1 MKTRKLFS
9 AILLAALAAGCSQEE
24 FVAPGNMEDNSVK
37 NNFSEFVGSPFE
49 GEINFSRDDEA
60 MTRMGLIDGKYSFV
74 PDKDVVGLVWTNA
87 TAINTQLQNYSVS
100 KESAAIKNAIE
111 EAKLCKANDNSAF
124 WNVPQTGYTYTV
136 NGYIDAIKKG
146 NETPLDGSYVWSQW
160 AENHRIFSNTRMSY
174 VTVSGQPKPQ
184 WHMTDGQI
192 FKGNYFAYFPY
203 NKDLQA
209 TSKFRVKQAAVQ
221 TQKSTDPAVLA
232 DCSDHILDP
241 NTGLVWISQNIPA
254 STADR
259 RQDISFIYPLQ
270 EQDVESG
277 TANVV
282 NIQMRPFSNIL
293 DTRLLVN
300 PGTMTPANAEKIK
313 IQSVELIANGVAKP
327 FATTAAFDMS
337 QWGSQNKNN
346 GVFGYKYDSTDPK
359 VYTWNVSGASSDAK
373 YVGEDLVGSIKTEIA
388 NPIAN
393 NGNYQRV
400 QLMLLPRAYKGE
412 AETKAATETYKL
424 RITTDYGYI
433 EIDEIGDWYRRT
445 AGKEGVVVN
454 PAGNEDFE
462 AITDAT
468 DNEYKLNYVLAKIGT
483 RATRYISFD
492 ADQLIFNNI
501 SISNKADLID
511 AITKWNELG
520 KTGTL
525 TVKPTEDCVIENL
538 VWNETTASVSL
549 QNYDMYTKG
558 QPGTT
563 ELGLGKAEQ
572 AIVDFLAK
580 PANELNINGAFT
592 LAGMNAIDAERLLTP
607 GKVTLDEKATL
618 AITNDVE
625 QEFKGGLDTKATAKV
640 YVANVPGAKLTVDN
654 ASNWAG
660 EATVYAQGAIN
671 IGKAADTKLS
681 NTGILNINGEFSLV
695 TYGKFAND
703 VDASSGKD
711 GVVNLFAKAN
721 VNGSSK
727 TTSTFTNNATI
738 NYVDVPESF
747 DKNKIDYKN
756 NAEVYATITAANQLS
771 HRTDYLRAANTFGA
785 TDLII
790 EKGEINEE
798 WNNAGKLTS
807 FERVVMNNVT
817 LNFANNVTFSKA
829 TVTIKGAVTL
839 VKNTTGATPVVTV
852 KQFVLSDNATLTVK
866 ELKVNESKLTE
877 MNNNTKLYGY
887 DQFNLSGSQP
897 DFNGSGSHQVY
908 DAAGVAMIW

>member
-1 MKTRKLFS
+1 M
-9 AILLAALAAGCSQEE
+9 
-24 FVAPGNMEDNSVK
+24 D
-37 NNFSEFVGSPFE
+37 
-49 GEINFSRDDEA
+49 
-60 MTRMGLIDGKYSFV
+60 
-74 PDKDVVGLVWTNA
+74 
-87 TAINTQLQNYSVS
+87 
-100 KESAAIKNAIE
+100 AIE
-111 EAKLCKANDNSAF
+111 EAKLCKANDSDAY
-124 WNVPQTGYTYTV
+124 WDVPQTGYTYTV

-146 NETPLDGSYVWSQW
+146 NETPLDGSYVWSYW
-160 AENHRIFSNTRMSY
+160 AENHRIFSNTRMTY
-174 VTVSGQPKPQ
+174 ENIGGGLN

-209 TSKFRVKQAAVQ
+209 TSKFRVKQAALQ
-221 TQKSTDPAVLA
+221 TQNSTSTDPAALA
-232 DCSDHILDP
+232 DCSNHILDR

-254 STADR
+254 STSST

-300 PGTMTPANAEKIK
+300 PGTMDPTNAEKIK
-313 IQSVELIANGVAKP
+313 IQSVELIANGGMKP

-337 QWGSQNKNN
+337 KWGSQNNNN
-346 GVFGYKYDSTDPK
+346 GVFGYKYDNTDPK
-359 VYTWNVSGASSDAK
+359 VYTWNVSGISSETK

-388 NPIAN
+388 NQVAN
-393 NGNYQRV
+393 AGDYQRV
-400 QLMLLPRAYKGE
+400 QLMLLPRAYKDE
-412 AETKAATETYKL
+412 AATKAVTETYKL

-433 EIDEIGDWYRRT
+433 DIPEIGNWYRRT
-445 AGKEGVVVN
+445 ASTEGVVVN
-454 PAGNEDFE
+454 PAGSKDFE

-492 ADQLIFNNI
+492 ADKLNFNNRP
-501 SISNKADLID
+501 ISNKADLID

-520 KTGTL
+520 KTGQL
-525 TVKPTEDCVIENL
+525 TVIPTKDCVIENL
-538 VWNETTASVSL
+538 VWNETAASVRL
-549 QNYDMYTKG
+549 QNYDMYTNG
-558 QPGTT
+558 QPETT
-563 ELGLGKAEQ
+563 KLGLGKAEQ

-580 PANELNINGAFT
+580 PTNKLNINGAFT
-592 LAGMNAIDAERLLTP
+592 LAGKNAIDADRLLTP
-607 GKVTLDEKATL
+607 KKVTLTGTL
-618 AITNDVE
+618 AITGDVE
-625 QEFKGGLDTKATAKV
+625 QAFNGGLDTDASAKI
-640 YVANVPGAKLTVDN
+640 YVANIPGAKLTVN
-654 ASNWAG
+654 AASVWAG
-660 EATVYAQGAIN
+660 ETTVYAQGAIN
-671 IGKAADTKLS
+671 IGQTGSTTLS
-681 NTGILNINGEFSLV
+681 NIGTLNINGEFSLV

-703 VDASSGKD
+703 VDASGKD

-721 VNGSSK
+721 VNGYDKTNSK
-727 TTSTFTNNATI
+727 FTNNATI
-738 NYVDVPESF
+738 NYVDVPASF

-771 HRTDYLRAANTFGA
+771 HMTDYLKAANAFAA

-790 EKGEINEE
+790 EKGEINKE
-798 WNNAGKLTS
+798 WNNAGSLTS
-807 FERVVMNNVT
+807 FRRVVMDNVT

-852 KQFVLSDNATLTVK
+852 KRFVLSDNATLTVK
-866 ELKVNESKLTE
+866 ELKVNEDALTI

-908 DAAGVAMIW
+908 DAAGGAMIW

>member
-60 MTRMGLIDGKYSFV
+60 MTRMGLTGGKYAFV
-74 PDKDVVGLVWTNA
+74 EGDQVGMVWTNA
-87 TAINTQLQNYSVS
+87 TAIDTRLQYYSVGNESVAIKEELKTKKLCNYSDPTS
-100 KESAAIKNAIE
+100 
-111 EAKLCKANDNSAF
+111 
-124 WNVPQTGYTYTV
+124 TTGGYTYTV
-136 NGYIDAIKKG
+136 AEYEAKVKNG
-146 NETPLDGSYVWSQW
+146 NETPLDGSYVWSYW
-160 AENHRIFSNTRMSY
+160 AENHRIFSNTRMTY
-174 VTVSGQPKPQ
+174 ENIGGGLN

-203 NKDLQA
+203 DKDLQA
-209 TSKFRVKQAAVQ
+209 TSKFRVKQAAEQ

-254 STADR
+254 STSST

-293 DTRLLVN
+293 DTRILVD
-300 PGTMTPANAEKIK
+300 PGTMDPANAAKIK
-313 IQSVELIANGVAKP
+313 IQSVALMANGDAKP
-327 FATTAAFDMS
+327 FATIAAFDMS
-337 QWGSQNKNN
+337 KWGNQSNNN
-346 GVFGYKYDSTDPK
+346 GVFGTKYDSTDPK
-359 VYTWNVSGASSDAK
+359 VYTWNVSGASYDTK
-373 YVGEDLVGSIKTEIA
+373 YVGEDLVNSVKTEIA

-400 QLMLLPRAYKGE
+400 QLMLLPRAYSNQSATE
-412 AETKAATETYKL
+412 AAPETYKL

-433 EIDEIGDWYRRT
+433 DIAEIGDWYKRT

-454 PAGNEDFE
+454 PAESKDFE
-462 AITDAT
+462 AITGAA

-525 TVKPTEDCVIENL
+525 IVKPTEDCVIENL
-538 VWNETTASVSL
+538 VWNETTASVRL
-549 QNYDMYTKG
+549 QNYDMYTNG
-558 QPGTT
+558 QP
-563 ELGLGKAEQ
+563 EAKSLSLGKAEQ

-580 PANELNINGAFT
+580 PTNNLNINGAFT
-592 LAGMNAIDAERLLTP
+592 LAGKNAIDADRLLTP
-607 GKVTLDEKATL
+607 KKVTLDEKATL
-618 AITNDVE
+618 AITSAVE
-625 QEFKGGLDTKATAKV
+625 QEFQGGLDTKATAKV
-640 YVANVPGAKLTVDN
+640 YVANVLGAKLTVDN

-671 IGKAADTKLS
+671 IGKAVSTDLS
-681 NTGILNINGEFSLV
+681 NTGTLNINGEFSLV
-695 TYGKFAND
+695 NYGKFTNA
-703 VDASSGKD
+703 VDASGKD

-721 VNGSSK
+721 VKGYDKAN
-727 TTSTFTNNATI
+727 STFTNNATI
-738 NYVDVPESF
+738 NYVDVPVSF
-747 DKNKIDYKN
+747 DKNKIEYKN

-798 WNNAGKLTS
+798 WNNAGSLTS
-807 FERVVMNNVT
+807 FKRVVMDNVT
-817 LNFANNVTFSKA
+817 LNFANNVTFSRA
-829 TVTIKGAVTL
+829 TVTINGAVTL

-852 KQFVLSDNATLTVK
+852 EQFVLSDNATLTVK
-866 ELKVNESKLTE
+866 ELKVNERKLTE

-908 DAAGVAMIW
+908 DAAGGAMTW

>member
-1 MKTRKLFS
+1 MKPRKLFS

-60 MTRMGLIDGKYSFV
+60 MTRMGLTGGKYAFV
-74 PDKDVVGLVWTNA
+74 EGDQVGMVWTNA
-87 TAINTQLQNYSVS
+87 TAINTQLQNYNVS
-100 KESAAIKNAIE
+100 KESEATKEAINK
-111 EAKLCKANDNSAF
+111 AKLCRATDLSYPNIKHS
-124 WNVPQTGYTYTV
+124 GYKYSV
-136 NGYIDAIKKG
+136 NEYQIAVKNG
-146 NETPLDGSYVWSQW
+146 NETPLDGSYVWSYW
-160 AENHRIFSNTRMSY
+160 AENHRIFSNTRMTY
-174 VTVSGQPKPQ
+174 ENIGGGLN

-203 NKDLQA
+203 DKDLQA
-209 TSKFRVKQAAVQ
+209 TSKFRVKQAALQ

-254 STADR
+254 STSSTQ
-259 RQDISFIYPLQ
+259 QDISFIYPLQ

-313 IQSVELIANGVAKP
+313 IQSVELIANDDAKP

-337 QWGSQNKNN
+337 KWGNQNNNN
-346 GVFGYKYDSTDPK
+346 GVFGIKYDSTDPK
-359 VYTWNVSGASSDAK
+359 VYTWNVSGASTDAK
-373 YVGEDLVGSIKTEIA
+373 YVGEDLVNSVKTEIA
-388 NPIAN
+388 NQVAN
-393 NGNYQRV
+393 AGNYQRV
-400 QLMLLPRAYKGE
+400 QLMLLPRAYKDKATTE
-412 AETKAATETYKL
+412 AATETYKL

-433 EIDEIGDWYRRT
+433 DIAEIGNWYRRT
-445 AGKEGVVVN
+445 ASKEGVVVN
-454 PAGNEDFE
+454 PAESKDFE
-462 AITDAT
+462 AITDAA

-492 ADQLIFNNI
+492 ADKLYFNNI

-525 TVKPTEDCVIENL
+525 TVKPTKDCVIENL
-538 VWNETTASVSL
+538 VWNETTASVRL
-549 QNYDMYTKG
+549 QNYDMYTNG
-558 QPGTT
+558 QPETKP
-563 ELGLGKAEQ
+563 LGLGKAEQ

-580 PANELNINGAFT
+580 PANKLNINGAFT
-592 LAGMNAIDAERLLTP
+592 LAGKNAIDADRLLTP

-618 AITNDVE
+618 AITNAVE
-625 QEFKGGLDTKATAKV
+625 QEFKGGLDTKSTAKV
-640 YVANVPGAKLTVDN
+640 YVANVHGAKLTVDK
-654 ASNWAG
+654 ASKWAG
-660 EATVYAQGAIN
+660 ETTVYAQGAIN
-671 IGKAADTKLS
+671 IGKAADTDLS
-681 NTGILNINGEFSLV
+681 NTGTLNINGEFSLV
-695 TYGKFAND
+695 VYGKFTNA
-703 VDASSGKD
+703 VDASGKD

-721 VNGSSK
+721 VNGYDKANSK
-727 TTSTFTNNATI
+727 FTNNATI
-738 NYVDVPESF
+738 NYVDVPATF
-747 DKNKIDYKN
+747 DKNKIGYTNDG
-756 NAEVYATITAANQLS
+756 EVYATITAANQLS
-771 HRTDYLRAANTFGA
+771 HMTDYLKAANAFGA

-790 EKGEINEE
+790 EKGEINKE
-798 WNNAGKLTS
+798 WNNAGSLTN
-807 FERVVMNNVT
+807 FKRIVMDNVT
-817 LNFANNVTFSKA
+817 LNFANNVAFSKA

-852 KQFVLSDNATLTVK
+852 EQFVLSDNATLTVK
-866 ELKVNESKLTE
+866 ELQVNERELTE

-887 DQFNLSGSQP
+887 DQFKLSGSQP
-897 DFNGSGSHQVY
+897 DFNGSGYHQVY

>member
-1 MKTRKLFS
+1 MKPRKLFS

-87 TAINTQLQNYSVS
+87 TAINTQLQSYSVNKESEAIKKELKAKKLCNYSDPTS
-100 KESAAIKNAIE
+100 
-111 EAKLCKANDNSAF
+111 
-124 WNVPQTGYTYTV
+124 TTGGYTYTV
-136 NGYIDAIKKG
+136 EKYEIEVRNG

-203 NKDLQA
+203 DKDLQA
-209 TSKFRVKQAAVQ
+209 TSKFRVKQADEQ

-254 STADR
+254 STSSR

-270 EQDVESG
+270 EQNVESG

-293 DTRLLVN
+293 DTRILVD
-300 PGTMTPANAEKIK
+300 PGTMDPANAEKIK
-313 IQSVELIANGVAKP
+313 IQSVELIANGNAKP

-337 QWGSQNKNN
+337 KWGSQNINN

-373 YVGEDLVGSIKTEIA
+373 YVGEDLVNKVKTEIA

-400 QLMLLPRAYKGE
+400 QLMLLPRAYKD
-412 AETKAATETYKL
+412 ETATKDATETYKL

-433 EIDEIGDWYRRT
+433 DIAEIGSWYRRA

-454 PAGNEDFE
+454 PAGSKDFE
-462 AITDAT
+462 AITNDA

-492 ADQLIFNNI
+492 ANQLIFNNI

-520 KTGTL
+520 KTGQL
-525 TVKPTEDCVIENL
+525 TVIPTKDCVIENL
-538 VWNETTASVSL
+538 VWNETTASVRL
-549 QNYDMYTKG
+549 QNYDMYTNG
-558 QPGTT
+558 QPATT
-563 ELGLGKAEQ
+563 KLGLGKAEQ

-580 PANELNINGAFT
+580 PTNKLNINGAFT
-592 LAGMNAIDAERLLTP
+592 LAGRNAINAERLLTP
-607 GKVTLDEKATL
+607 KKVTLDEKATL
-618 AITNDVE
+618 AITSAVE

-671 IGKAADTKLS
+671 IGKAADTNLS
-681 NTGILNINGEFSLV
+681 NTGTLNINGEFSLV
-695 TYGKFAND
+695 VYGKFTNA
-703 VDASSGKD
+703 VDASGKD

-721 VNGSSK
+721 VKGYDKSNSK
-727 TTSTFTNNATI
+727 FTNNATI
-738 NYVDVPESF
+738 NYVDVPASF
-747 DKNKIDYKN
+747 DMKKIGYKN
-756 NAEVYATITAANQLS
+756 NAEVYATITEANQLS
-771 HRTDYLRAANTFGA
+771 HMTDYLKAANTFGA

-790 EKGEINEE
+790 EKGEINKE
-798 WNNAGKLTS
+798 WNNAGSLTN
-807 FERVVMNNVT
+807 FKRVVMNNVT

-829 TVTIKGAVTL
+829 TVTIIGAVTL

-866 ELKVNESKLTE
+866 ELNVNEDALTI

-887 DQFNLSGSQP
+887 DQFKLSGSQP

-908 DAAGVAMIW
+908 DAAGGAMTW

>member
-1 MKTRKLFS
+1 MKTKKLFS

-24 FVAPGNMEDNSVK
+24 FVTPGNMEDNSVK

-60 MTRMGLIDGKYSFV
+60 MTRMGLTGGKYAFV
-74 PDKDVVGLVWTNA
+74 EGDQVGMVWTNA
-87 TAINTQLQNYSVS
+87 TAINTKLQYYSVTNESEAIKEELKAKKLCNYSDPAS
-100 KESAAIKNAIE
+100 
-111 EAKLCKANDNSAF
+111 
-124 WNVPQTGYTYTV
+124 TTGGYTYTV
-136 NGYIDAIKKG
+136 AEYETEVKNG
-146 NETPLDGSYVWSQW
+146 NETPLDGSYVWSYW
-160 AENHRIFSNTRMSY
+160 AENHRIFSNTRMTY
-174 VTVSGQPKPQ
+174 ENIGSGLN

-254 STADR
+254 STAAT

-300 PGTMTPANAEKIK
+300 PGTMTPANAAKIK
-313 IQSVELIANGVAKP
+313 IQSVELIANGGTKP

-337 QWGSQNKNN
+337 QWGNQNNNN

-388 NPIAN
+388 NQVAN
-393 NGNYQRV
+393 AGNYQRV
-400 QLMLLPRAYKGE
+400 QLMLLPRAYKDE
-412 AETKAATETYKL
+412 ATTKAATETYKL

-433 EIDEIGDWYRRT
+433 DIAEIGDWYRRT

-454 PAGNEDFE
+454 PAESKDFE
-462 AITDAT
+462 AITNDA

-492 ADQLIFNNI
+492 ADKLIFNNI

-520 KTGTL
+520 KTGQL
-525 TVKPTEDCVIENL
+525 TVIPTKDCVIENL
-538 VWNETTASVSL
+538 VWNEATTSVSL
-549 QNYDMYTKG
+549 QNYDMYTNG
-558 QPGTT
+558 QPETT
-563 ELGLGKAEQ
+563 KLGLGKAEQ

-580 PANELNINGAFT
+580 PANKLNINGAFT
-592 LAGMNAIDAERLLTP
+592 LAGKNAIDADRLLTP
-607 GKVTLDEKATL
+607 KKVTLDEKATL
-618 AITNDVE
+618 AITSAVE

-671 IGKAADTKLS
+671 IGETASTDLS
-681 NTGILNINGEFSLV
+681 NTGTLNINGEFSLV
-695 TYGKFAND
+695 VYGKFTNA
-703 VDASSGKD
+703 VDASGKD

-721 VNGSSK
+721 VNGYDKANSK
-727 TTSTFTNNATI
+727 FTNNATI
-738 NYVDVPESF
+738 NYVDVPASF

-756 NAEVYATITAANQLS
+756 NAEVYATITEANQYS
-771 HRTDYLRAANTFGA
+771 HMTDYLKAANAFAA

-790 EKGEINEE
+790 EKGEINKE
-798 WNNAGKLTS
+798 WNNAGSLTS
-807 FERVVMNNVT
+807 FRRIVMDNVK
-817 LNFANNVTFSKA
+817 LNFSNSVAFSNA
-829 TVTIKGAVTL
+829 IVTINGAVTL
-839 VKNTTGATPVVTV
+839 VKNTTAATPVVTV
-852 KQFVLSDNATLTVK
+852 KQFVLSDNATLKV
-866 ELKVNESKLTE
+866 ENLNVNERTLTI

-887 DQFNLSGSQP
+887 DQFKMSSTQP
-897 DFNGSGSHQVY
+897 QFNGSGYHQVY
-908 DAAGVAMIW
+908 DAAGAIMW

>member
-1 MKTRKLFS
+1 MKTKKLFS

-24 FVAPGNMEDNSVK
+24 FVTPGNMEDNSVK

-60 MTRMGLIDGKYSFV
+60 MTRMGLTGGKYAFV
-74 PDKDVVGLVWTNA
+74 EGDQVGMVWTNA
-87 TAINTQLQNYSVS
+87 TAINTKLQYYSVTNESEAIKEELKAKKLCNYSDPTS
-100 KESAAIKNAIE
+100 
-111 EAKLCKANDNSAF
+111 
-124 WNVPQTGYTYTV
+124 TTGGYTYTV
-136 NGYIDAIKKG
+136 AEYETEVRNG
-146 NETPLDGSYVWSQW
+146 NETPLDGSYVWSYW
-160 AENHRIFSNTRMSY
+160 AENHRIFSNTRMTY
-174 VTVSGQPKPQ
+174 ENIGSGLN

-254 STADR
+254 STSST

-300 PGTMTPANAEKIK
+300 PGTMDPANAAKIK
-313 IQSVELIANGVAKP
+313 IQSVALMANSGAKP
-327 FATTAAFDMS
+327 FATIAAFDMS
-337 QWGSQNKNN
+337 KWGNQTNNN
-346 GVFGYKYDSTDPK
+346 GVFGIKYDSTDPK

-373 YVGEDLVGSIKTEIA
+373 YVGEDLVNSVKTEIA

-400 QLMLLPRAYKGE
+400 QLMLLPRAYSNQAATE
-412 AETKAATETYKL
+412 AATETYKL

-433 EIDEIGDWYRRT
+433 DIAEIGSWYRRA

-454 PAGNEDFE
+454 PAESKDFE
-462 AITDAT
+462 AITGAA

-492 ADQLIFNNI
+492 ADKLNFNNI

-525 TVKPTEDCVIENL
+525 NVKPTKDCVIENL

-549 QNYDMYTKG
+549 QNYDMYKNG
-558 QPGTT
+558 QPETKK
-563 ELGLGKAEQ
+563 LGLGKAEQ

-580 PANELNINGAFT
+580 PANKLNIDGAFT
-592 LAGMNAIDAERLLTP
+592 LAGKNAIDADRLLTP
-607 GKVTLDEKATL
+607 KKVTLDEKATL
-618 AITNDVE
+618 AITNAVE

-640 YVANVPGAKLTVDN
+640 YVANVLGAKLTVDN

-671 IGKAADTKLS
+671 IGETASTTLS

-695 TYGKFAND
+695 NYGKFSND
-703 VDASSGKD
+703 VDVNNVD
-711 GVVNLFAKAN
+711 GVVNLFSKAN
-721 VNGSSK
+721 VYGYDTANSK
-727 TTSTFTNNATI
+727 FTNNATI
-738 NYVDVPESF
+738 NYVDVPAVF
-747 DKNKIDYKN
+747 NKGKLSYKN
-756 NAEVYATITAANQLS
+756 NAEVYAAITEENQSSHMSDYLKAANS
-771 HRTDYLRAANTFGA
+771 FGA
-785 TDLII
+785 TDLTISD
-790 EKGEINEE
+790 GVINEE
-798 WNNAGKLTS
+798 WNNVGSLTS
-807 FERVVMNNVT
+807 FRRVVMDNVT
-817 LNFANNVTFSKA
+817 LKLFNSISFSNA
-829 TVTIKGAVTL
+829 VVTINGNVSL
-839 VKNTTGATPVVTV
+839 VKNTSAQTPVVTV
-852 KQFVLSDNATLTVK
+852 KQFDLSDNATLTVK
-866 ELKVNESKLTE
+866 ELKVNEKELTI

-887 DQFNLSGSQP
+887 DQFKLSSSQP
-897 DFNGSGSHQVY
+897 DFNGSGYHQVY
-908 DAAGVAMIW
+908 DAAGGAMIW

>member
-1 MKTRKLFS
+1 MKTKKLFS

-24 FVAPGNMEDNSVK
+24 FVTPGNMEDNSVK

-60 MTRMGLIDGKYSFV
+60 MTRMGLTGGKYAFV
-74 PDKDVVGLVWTNA
+74 EGDQVGMVWTNA

-111 EAKLCKANDNSAF
+111 KAKLCKANDDPTY
-124 WNVPQTGYTYTV
+124 WGVPQTGYTYTV

-146 NETPLDGSYVWSQW
+146 NETPLDGSYVWSYW
-160 AENHRIFSNTRMSY
+160 AENHRIFSNTRMTY
-174 VTVSGQPKPQ
+174 ENIGGGLN

-203 NKDLQA
+203 DKDLQA
-209 TSKFRVKQAAVQ
+209 TSKFRVKQAAEQ

-254 STADR
+254 STSST
-259 RQDISFIYPLQ
+259 QQNISFIYPLQ

-300 PGTMTPANAEKIK
+300 PGTMTPANAAKIK
-313 IQSVELIANGVAKP
+313 IQSVALMANSGAKP
-327 FATTAAFDMS
+327 FATIAAFDMS
-337 QWGSQNKNN
+337 KWGNQTNNN
-346 GVFGYKYDSTDPK
+346 GVFGIKYDSTDPK

-373 YVGEDLVGSIKTEIA
+373 YVGEDLVNSVKTEIA

-400 QLMLLPRAYKGE
+400 QLMLLPRAYSNQAATE
-412 AETKAATETYKL
+412 AATETYKL

-433 EIDEIGDWYRRT
+433 DIAEIGSWYKRA

-454 PAGNEDFE
+454 PAESKDFE
-462 AITDAT
+462 AITGAA

-492 ADQLIFNNI
+492 ADKLNFNNI

-520 KTGTL
+520 KTGQL
-525 TVKPTEDCVIENL
+525 TVIPTKDCVIKNL
-538 VWNETTASVSL
+538 VWNEATTSVSL
-549 QNYDMYTKG
+549 QNYDMYTNG
-558 QPGTT
+558 QPETT
-563 ELGLGKAEQ
+563 KLGLGKAEQ
-572 AIVDFLAK
+572 AIVDFLAN
-580 PANELNINGAFT
+580 PANKLNINGAFT
-592 LAGMNAIDAERLLTP
+592 LAGKNAIDADRLLTP
-607 GKVTLDEKATL
+607 KKVTLDEKATL
-618 AITNDVE
+618 AITSAVE

-671 IGKAADTKLS
+671 IGETASTDLS
-681 NTGILNINGEFSLV
+681 NTGTLNINGEFSLV
-695 TYGKFAND
+695 VYGKFTND
-703 VDASSGKD
+703 VDASGKD

-721 VNGSSK
+721 VNGHNKANSR
-727 TTSTFTNNATI
+727 FTNNATI
-738 NYVDVPESF
+738 NYVDVPASF
-747 DKNKIDYKN
+747 DKSKIDYKN
-756 NAEVYATITAANQLS
+756 NAEVYATITEANQYS
-771 HRTDYLRAANTFGA
+771 HMTDYLKAANAFAA

-790 EKGEINEE
+790 EKGEINKE
-798 WNNAGKLTS
+798 WNNAGSLTS
-807 FERVVMNNVT
+807 FRRVVMDNVK
-817 LNFANNVTFSKA
+817 LNFSNSVAFSNA
-829 TVTIKGAVTL
+829 TVTINGAVTL
-839 VKNTTGATPVVTV
+839 VKNTTAATPVVTV
-852 KQFVLSDNATLTVK
+852 KQFVLSDNATLKV
-866 ELKVNESKLTE
+866 ENLNVNESKLTI

-887 DQFNLSGSQP
+887 DQFKMSSTQP
-897 DFNGSGSHQVY
+897 DFNGSGYHQVY
-908 DAAGVAMIW
+908 DAAGAIMW

>member
-1 MKTRKLFS
+1 MKTKKLFS

-24 FVAPGNMEDNSVK
+24 FVTPGNMEDNSVK

-60 MTRMGLIDGKYSFV
+60 MTRMGLTGGKYAFV
-74 PDKDVVGLVWTNA
+74 EGDQVGMVWTNA

-111 EAKLCKANDNSAF
+111 KAKLCKANDDPTY
-124 WNVPQTGYTYTV
+124 WGVPQTGYTYTV

-146 NETPLDGSYVWSQW
+146 NETPLDGSYVWSYW
-160 AENHRIFSNTRMSY
+160 AENHRIFSNTRMTY
-174 VTVSGQPKPQ
+174 ENIGGGLN

-203 NKDLQA
+203 DKDLQA
-209 TSKFRVKQAAVQ
+209 TSKFRVKQAAEQ

-254 STADR
+254 STSST
-259 RQDISFIYPLQ
+259 QQNISFIYPLQ

-300 PGTMTPANAEKIK
+300 PGTMTPANAAKIK
-313 IQSVELIANGVAKP
+313 IQSVALMANSGAKP
-327 FATTAAFDMS
+327 FATIAAFDMS
-337 QWGSQNKNN
+337 KWGNQTNNN
-346 GVFGYKYDSTDPK
+346 GVFGIKYDSTDPK

-373 YVGEDLVGSIKTEIA
+373 YVGEDLVNSVKTEIA

-400 QLMLLPRAYKGE
+400 QLMLLPRAYSNQAATE
-412 AETKAATETYKL
+412 AATETYKL

-433 EIDEIGDWYRRT
+433 DIAEIGSWYKRA

-454 PAGNEDFE
+454 PAESKDFE
-462 AITDAT
+462 AITGAA

-492 ADQLIFNNI
+492 ADKLNFNNI

-520 KTGTL
+520 KTGQL
-525 TVKPTEDCVIENL
+525 TVIPTKDCVIKNL
-538 VWNETTASVSL
+538 VWNEATTSVSL
-549 QNYDMYTKG
+549 QNYDMYTNG
-558 QPGTT
+558 QPETKK
-563 ELGLGKAEQ
+563 LGLGKAEQ
-572 AIVDFLAK
+572 AIVDFLAN
-580 PANELNINGAFT
+580 PANKLNINGAFT
-592 LAGMNAIDAERLLTP
+592 LAGKNAIDADRLLTP
-607 GKVTLDEKATL
+607 KKVTLDEKATL
-618 AITNDVE
+618 AITSAVE

-671 IGKAADTKLS
+671 IGETASTDLS
-681 NTGILNINGEFSLV
+681 NTGTLNINGEFSLV
-695 TYGKFAND
+695 VYGKFTND
-703 VDASSGKD
+703 VDASGKD

-721 VNGSSK
+721 VNGHNKANSR
-727 TTSTFTNNATI
+727 FTNNATI
-738 NYVDVPESF
+738 NYVDVPASF
-747 DKNKIDYKN
+747 DKSKIDYKN
-756 NAEVYATITAANQLS
+756 NAEVYATITEANQYS
-771 HRTDYLRAANTFGA
+771 HMTDYLKAANAFAA

-790 EKGEINEE
+790 EKGEINKE
-798 WNNAGKLTS
+798 WNNAGSLTS
-807 FERVVMNNVT
+807 FRRVVMDNVK
-817 LNFANNVTFSKA
+817 LNFSNSVAFSNA
-829 TVTIKGAVTL
+829 TVTINGAVTL
-839 VKNTTGATPVVTV
+839 VKNTTAATPVVTV
-852 KQFVLSDNATLTVK
+852 KQFVLSDNATLKV
-866 ELKVNESKLTE
+866 ENLNVNESKLTI

-887 DQFNLSGSQP
+887 DQFKMSSTQP
-897 DFNGSGSHQVY
+897 DFNGSGYHQVY
-908 DAAGVAMIW
+908 DAAGAIMW

>member
-60 MTRMGLIDGKYSFV
+60 MTRMGLTGGKYAFV
-74 PDKDVVGLVWTNA
+74 EGDQVGMVWTNA

-111 EAKLCKANDNSAF
+111 EAKLCKANDNDAY
-124 WNVPQTGYTYTV
+124 WDVPQTGYTYTV

-146 NETPLDGSYVWSQW
+146 NETPLDGSYVWSYW
-160 AENHRIFSNTRMSY
+160 AENHRIFSNTRMTY
-174 VTVSGQPKPQ
+174 ENIGGGLN

-203 NKDLQA
+203 DKDLQA
-209 TSKFRVKQAAVQ
+209 TSKFRVKQADVQ

-254 STADR
+254 STSST

-293 DTRLLVN
+293 DTRILVD
-300 PGTMTPANAEKIK
+300 PGTMDPANAEKIK
-313 IQSVELIANGVAKP
+313 IQSVALMANGDEKP
-327 FATTAAFDMS
+327 FATIAAFDMS
-337 QWGSQNKNN
+337 KWGNQNNNN
-346 GVFGYKYDSTDPK
+346 GVFGTKYDSTDPK

-373 YVGEDLVGSIKTEIA
+373 YVGEDLVGTIKTEIA

-400 QLMLLPRAYKGE
+400 QLMLLPRAYSNQSATE
-412 AETKAATETYKL
+412 AATETYKL
-424 RITTDYGYI
+424 RITTDYGFI
-433 EIDEIGDWYRRT
+433 EIPEIGSWYKRT

-454 PAGNEDFE
+454 PAESKDFE
-462 AITDAT
+462 AITGAA

-492 ADQLIFNNI
+492 ADKLIFNNI

-520 KTGTL
+520 KTGQL
-525 TVKPTEDCVIENL
+525 TVIPTKDCVIENL
-538 VWNETTASVSL
+538 VWNETAASVRL
-549 QNYDMYTKG
+549 QNYDMYTNG
-558 QPGTT
+558 QPETT
-563 ELGLGKAEQ
+563 KLGLGKAEQ

-580 PANELNINGAFT
+580 PTNKLNINGAFT
-592 LAGMNAIDAERLLTP
+592 LAGKNAIDADRLLTP

-618 AITNDVE
+618 AITNAVE
-625 QEFKGGLDTKATAKV
+625 QEFKGGLDTKASAKV
-640 YVANVPGAKLTVDN
+640 YVANVPGAKLTVDK

-660 EATVYAQGAIN
+660 ETTVYAQGAIN
-671 IGKAADTKLS
+671 IGKTASTDLS
-681 NTGILNINGEFSLV
+681 NTGTLNINGEFSLV
-695 TYGKFAND
+695 VYGKFTNA
-703 VDASSGKD
+703 VDASGKG

-721 VNGSSK
+721 VKGYDKSNSK
-727 TTSTFTNNATI
+727 FTNNATI
-738 NYVDVPESF
+738 NYVDVPVSF
-747 DKNKIDYKN
+747 DKNKIEYKN

-771 HRTDYLRAANTFGA
+771 HRTDYLKAANTFGA

-829 TVTIKGAVTL
+829 TVTIKGDVTL

-866 ELKVNESKLTE
+866 ELNVNESALTI

-887 DQFNLSGSQP
+887 DQFKLSSLQP
-897 DFNGSGSHQVY
+897 DFNGSGSHEVY
-908 DAAGVAMIW
+908 NAAGDAMTW

>member
-60 MTRMGLIDGKYSFV
+60 MTRMGLTGGKYAFV
-74 PDKDVVGLVWTNA
+74 EGDQVGMVWTNA
-87 TAINTQLQNYSVS
+87 TAINYHLQNYLVS
-100 KESAAIKNAIE
+100 RESEATKEAIE
-111 EAKLCKANDNSAF
+111 NAKLCRATNLADS
-124 WNVPQTGYTYTV
+124 NVKHSGYKYSVKDYQLAV
-136 NGYIDAIKKG
+136 NNG
-146 NETPLDGSYVWSQW
+146 NETPLDGSYVWSYW
-160 AENHRIFSNTRMSY
+160 AENHRIFSNTRMTY
-174 VTVSGQPKPQ
+174 EKIGSGLN

-209 TSKFRVKQAAVQ
+209 TSKFRVKQAALQ
-221 TQKSTDPAVLA
+221 TQNSTSTDPAALA
-232 DCSDHILDP
+232 DCSNHILDR

-254 STADR
+254 STSST

-300 PGTMTPANAEKIK
+300 PGTMDPTNAEKIK
-313 IQSVELIANGVAKP
+313 IQSVELIANGGMKP

-337 QWGSQNKNN
+337 KWGSQNNNN
-346 GVFGYKYDSTDPK
+346 GVFGYKYDNTDPK
-359 VYTWNVSGASSDAK
+359 VYTWNVSGISSETK

-388 NPIAN
+388 TPIAN
-393 NGNYQRV
+393 AGDYQRV
-400 QLMLLPRAYKGE
+400 QLMLLPRAYKDE
-412 AETKAATETYKL
+412 AATKAVTETYKL

-433 EIDEIGDWYRRT
+433 DIPEIGNWYRRT
-445 AGKEGVVVN
+445 ASTEGVVVN
-454 PAGNEDFE
+454 PAGSKDFE

-492 ADQLIFNNI
+492 ADKLIFNNI

-520 KTGTL
+520 KTGPL
-525 TVKPTEDCVIENL
+525 NVNPTKDCVIENL
-538 VWNETTASVSL
+538 VWNETTASVRL
-549 QNYDMYTKG
+549 QNYDMYTNG
-558 QPGTT
+558 QPETT
-563 ELGLGKAEQ
+563 KLGLGKAEQ

-580 PANELNINGAFT
+580 PANKLNINGAFT
-592 LAGMNAIDAERLLTP
+592 LAGKNAINADRLLTP

-618 AITNDVE
+618 AITSAVE

-640 YVANVPGAKLTVDN
+640 YVANVPGAKLTVDK

-660 EATVYAQGAIN
+660 ETTVYAQGAIN
-671 IGKAADTKLS
+671 IGKAADTDLS
-681 NTGILNINGEFSLV
+681 NTGTLNINGEFSLV
-695 TYGKFAND
+695 VYGKFTNA
-703 VDASSGKD
+703 VDASGKD

-721 VNGSSK
+721 VKGYDKSNSK
-727 TTSTFTNNATI
+727 FTNNATI
-738 NYVDVPESF
+738 NYVDVPATF
-747 DKNKIDYKN
+747 DKGKIGYTN

-771 HRTDYLRAANTFGA
+771 HMTDYLKAANKFGA

-790 EKGEINEE
+790 EEGEINKE
-798 WNNAGKLTS
+798 WNNAGSLTS
-807 FERVVMNNVT
+807 FERVVMDNVT

-852 KQFVLSDNATLTVK
+852 KRFVLSDNATLTVK
-866 ELKVNESKLTE
+866 ELKVNEDALTI

-908 DAAGVAMIW
+908 DAAGGAMIW

>member
-60 MTRMGLIDGKYSFV
+60 MTRMGLTGGKYAFV
-74 PDKDVVGLVWTNA
+74 EGDQVGMVWTNA
-87 TAINTQLQNYSVS
+87 TAINYHLQNYLVS
-100 KESAAIKNAIE
+100 RESEATKEAINK
-111 EAKLCKANDNSAF
+111 AKLCRATNLADSHVKHS
-124 WNVPQTGYTYTV
+124 GYKYSVKDYQLAV
-136 NGYIDAIKKG
+136 NNG
-146 NETPLDGSYVWSQW
+146 NETPLDGSYVWSYW
-160 AENHRIFSNTRMSY
+160 AENHRIFSNTRMTY
-174 VTVSGQPKPQ
+174 EKIGSGLN

-209 TSKFRVKQAAVQ
+209 TSKFRVKQAALQ
-221 TQKSTDPAVLA
+221 TQNSTDPDALA
-232 DCSDHILDP
+232 DCSNHILDR

-254 STADR
+254 STSST

-300 PGTMTPANAEKIK
+300 PGTMTSANAAKIK
-313 IQSVELIANGVAKP
+313 IQSVELIANGTKP

-337 QWGSQNKNN
+337 KWGSQNNNN
-346 GVFGYKYDSTDPK
+346 GVFGIKYDNTDPK
-359 VYTWNVSGASSDAK
+359 VYTWNVDRTSFDAK

-388 NPIAN
+388 NQVAN
-393 NGNYQRV
+393 AGNYQRV
-400 QLMLLPRAYKGE
+400 QLMLLPRAYSNQ
-412 AETKAATETYKL
+412 AATEAATDTYKL

-433 EIDEIGDWYRRT
+433 DIPEIGNWYRRT
-445 AGKEGVVVN
+445 ASTEGVVVN
-454 PAGNEDFE
+454 PAGSKDFE

-468 DNEYKLNYVLAKIGT
+468 NNEYKLNYVLAKIGT

-492 ADQLIFNNI
+492 ADKLNFNNRP
-501 SISNKADLID
+501 ISNKADLID

-520 KTGTL
+520 KTGQL
-525 TVKPTEDCVIENL
+525 TVIPTKDCVIENL
-538 VWNETTASVSL
+538 VWNETAASVRL
-549 QNYDMYTKG
+549 QNYDMYTNG
-558 QPGTT
+558 QPETT
-563 ELGLGKAEQ
+563 KLGLGKAEQ

-580 PANELNINGAFT
+580 PANKLNINGAFT
-592 LAGMNAIDAERLLTP
+592 LAGKNAIDADRLLTP
-607 GKVTLDEKATL
+607 KKVTLTGTL
-618 AITNDVE
+618 AITGDVE
-625 QEFKGGLDTKATAKV
+625 QAFNGGLDTDASAKI
-640 YVANVPGAKLTVDN
+640 YVANIPGAKLTVN
-654 ASNWAG
+654 AASVWAG
-660 EATVYAQGAIN
+660 ETTVYAQGAIN
-671 IGKAADTKLS
+671 IGQTGSTTLS
-681 NTGILNINGEFSLV
+681 NIGTLNINGEFSLV

-721 VNGSSK
+721 VKGYDKAN
-727 TTSTFTNNATI
+727 STFTNNATI
-738 NYVDVPESF
+738 NYVDVPASF
-747 DKNKIDYKN
+747 DKNKIGYKN

-771 HRTDYLRAANTFGA
+771 HMTDYLKAANTFGA

-790 EKGEINEE
+790 EKGEINKE

-807 FERVVMNNVT
+807 FERVVMDNVT

-829 TVTIKGAVTL
+829 TVTINGAVTL

-852 KQFVLSDNATLTVK
+852 KRFVLSDNATLTVK
-866 ELKVNESKLTE
+866 ELKVNESALTI

-908 DAAGVAMIW
+908 DAAGGAMIW

>member
-1 MKTRKLFS
+1 MKPRKLFS

-60 MTRMGLIDGKYSFV
+60 MTRMGLTGGKYAFV
-74 PDKDVVGLVWTNA
+74 EGDQVGMVWTNA
-87 TAINTQLQNYSVS
+87 AAINNQLQNYNVG
-100 KESAAIKNAIE
+100 KESEATKEAINK
-111 EAKLCKANDNSAF
+111 AKLCRATDLSYPDIKHS
-124 WNVPQTGYTYTV
+124 GYKYSV
-136 NGYIDAIKKG
+136 NEYQIAVKNG
-146 NETPLDGSYVWSQW
+146 NETPLDGSYVWSYW
-160 AENHRIFSNTRMSY
+160 AENHRIFSNTRMTY
-174 VTVSGQPKPQ
+174 ENIGGGLN

-209 TSKFRVKQAAVQ
+209 TSKFRVKQAALQ
-221 TQKSTDPAVLA
+221 TQNSTDPAVLA
-232 DCSDHILDP
+232 DCSNHILDR

-254 STADR
+254 STSST

-300 PGTMTPANAEKIK
+300 PGTMTPANAAKIK
-313 IQSVELIANGVAKP
+313 IQSVELIANSGAKP

-337 QWGSQNKNN
+337 QWGSQNNNN
-346 GVFGYKYDSTDPK
+346 GVFGIKYDNTDPK
-359 VYTWNVSGASSDAK
+359 VYTWNVDRTSFDAK

-388 NPIAN
+388 TPIAN
-393 NGNYQRV
+393 AGNYQRV
-400 QLMLLPRAYKGE
+400 QLMLLPRAYSNQAATE
-412 AETKAATETYKL
+412 AATETYKL

-433 EIDEIGDWYRRT
+433 DIAEIGDWYRRT

-454 PAGNEDFE
+454 PAGSKDFE

-492 ADQLIFNNI
+492 ADKLNFNNI

-520 KTGTL
+520 KTGTFN
-525 TVKPTEDCVIENL
+525 VIPTKDCVIENL
-538 VWNETTASVSL
+538 VWNETAASVRL
-549 QNYDMYTKG
+549 QNYDMYTNG
-558 QPGTT
+558 QPETT
-563 ELGLGKAEQ
+563 KLGLGKAEQ

-580 PANELNINGAFT
+580 SANKLNINGAFT
-592 LAGMNAIDAERLLTP
+592 LAGKNAIDADRLLTP
-607 GKVTLDEKATL
+607 KKVTLDAKATL
-618 AITNDVE
+618 AITSAVE

-671 IGKAADTKLS
+671 IGKAVSTDLS
-681 NTGILNINGEFSLV
+681 NTGTLNINGEFSLV

-721 VNGSSK
+721 VNGYDKSNSK
-727 TTSTFTNNATI
+727 FTNNATI
-738 NYVDVPESF
+738 NYVDVPATF
-747 DKNKIDYKN
+747 DKNTIGYTN
-756 NAEVYATITAANQLS
+756 YAEVYATITAANQLS
-771 HRTDYLRAANTFGA
+771 HMTDYLKAANTFGA

-790 EKGEINEE
+790 EKGEINKE
-798 WNNAGKLTS
+798 WNNAGSLTS
-807 FERVVMNNVT
+807 FKRVVMDNVT
-817 LNFANNVTFSKA
+817 LNFANSVTFSKA
-829 TVTIKGAVTL
+829 IVTINGAVTL

-866 ELKVNESKLTE
+866 ELNVNESALTI

-887 DQFNLSGSQP
+887 DQFKLSGSQP

-908 DAAGVAMIW
+908 DAAGGAMTW